1 MFDFLIL
8 GKIFYGQWMLNNVG
22 ITAICWWIIGL
33 STWLLHTK
41 ILNLVP
47 QRDRIISDKWNVCL
61 AFMFSNYAVYN
72 KYVKQ
77 TLRSLTLR
85 SVKEPQENK
94 ISDEKMHLLCNIQAA
109 INQKHKLCR
118 SWNVHDENLESGT
131 KWSLEVCEIWISTL
145 DSNWRN
151 PL

>member
-1 MFDFLIL
+1 
-8 GKIFYGQWMLNNVG
+8 
-22 ITAICWWIIGL
+22 
-33 STWLLHTK
+33 
-41 ILNLVP
+41 
-47 QRDRIISDKWNVCL
+47 
-61 AFMFSNYAVYN
+61 MFSNYAVYN

-77 TLRSLTLR
+77 TLRALTLR

-94 ISDEKMHLLCNIQAA
+94 ISDEKMHLVYNIQAA

-131 KWSLEVCEIWISTL
+131 KWSLQVCEIWISTL